1 MINHKSYRMFRDVA
15 RSCSTSLAAGVD
27 ADNKRIALE
36 KKKATES
43 RERNAAYWR
52 RMMESKTKEMEAT
65 K

>member
-1 MINHKSYRMFRDVA
+1 M
-15 RSCSTSLAAGVD
+15 
-27 ADNKRIALE
+27 RIALE

-65 K
+65 E